1 MEKTSV
7 SKEVMVRNTEAE
19 GQDIG
24 IGKNRADNRCRVKAA
39 RNICRCKC
47 LCGGN
52 GNESMRD
59 YSGHN
64 SLSQKRLENSIRLDT
79 DRSLFPCPQ
88 CSSVEKMNVG
98 IRHGKPV
105 ILIILF
111 RPYAEGWFQ
120 LLQI

>member
-1 MEKTSV
+1 
-7 SKEVMVRNTEAE
+7 
-19 GQDIG
+19 
-24 IGKNRADNRCRVKAA
+24 
-39 RNICRCKC
+39 
-47 LCGGN
+47 
-52 GNESMRD
+52 MRD